1 LAQQNLNVGTN
12 PNDGTG
18 DPIRTAMIKVQNNFS
33 DLYTNYVSNAQ
44 LTANLDIYQTL
55 AGLSANVINV
65 TANNTNFVGSVSAAN
80 VVSNAQLAAN
90 LSGYVT
96 SSALSANLGNYASL
110 AGLSSNVATL
120 TANNSVNLGGVAAS
134 KYVNTSADYTITG
147 NHTYTANVTINDNL
161 VLAPGS
167 ALYANGSLGSP
178 GQALIS
184 NGSAVAWS
192 NFFNGNNQYTFN
204 NTVTFSNT
212 LTIGALSSNGGVGS
226 AGYLLASNGSA
237 TYWTSTALN
246 ANSAAYVGSV
256 PASNIVTSTTL
267 ASNLSNYQLISG
279 MIAYQ
284 TTAGLAS
291 NVATLTSNNASY
303 LGSNNNL
310 GNTSGIFSNATIS
323 SAYIL
328 VNSQTSNYT
337 LANSDSGK
345 VITIANS
352 AASVTLTVPNTLPVG
367 FRTLIT
373 KIGTA
378 NVNIVGNLGLTLGS
392 RTGSFILAN
401 TYGSVS
407 IFQASS
413 TLVVVD
419 GSI

>member
-1 LAQQNLNVGTN
+1 MTQQNLNVGTN

-18 DPIRTAMIKVQNNFS
+18 DPIRTAMIKVQSNFS
-33 DLYTNYVSNAQ
+33 DLYTNYVSSTQ
-44 LTANLDIYQTL
+44 LTANLASYQTL

-96 SSALSANLGNYASL
+96 SSALSSNLGNYASL

-134 KYVNTSADYTITG
+134 GYVNTSGNYTITG

-167 ALYANGSLGSP
+167 ALYANGSLGSA

-184 NGSAVAWS
+184 NGSAVAWAA
-192 NFFNGNNQYTFN
+192 FFNANNQYTFN
-204 NTVTFSNT
+204 NTVT
-212 LTIGALSSNGGVGS
+212 IGTLSSNGSVGTS
-226 AGYLLASNGSA
+226 GQILTSNGTTTYWSSSANSASYIGSLPAANVVSNAQLQANLAGYVTSTSLVSNLSFYQTSSGLPSNVALLAANSA
-237 TYWTSTALN
+237 TYLS
-246 ANSAAYVGSV
+246 
-256 PASNIVTSTTL
+256 SNI
-267 ASNLSNYQLISG
+267 NF
-279 MIAYQ
+279 
-284 TTAGLAS
+284 
-291 NVATLTSNNASY
+291 
-303 LGSNNNL
+303 
-310 GNTSGIFSNATIS
+310 GNSSGIFTSGTVG

-328 VNSQTSNYT
+328 VNSQTANYT

-345 VITIANS
+345 VLTFSNS
-352 AASVTLTVPNTLPVG
+352 GTSVTVTVPNNLPVG

-373 KIGTA
+373 KVGAA
-378 NVNIVGNLGLTLGS
+378 NVVIANNAGVVLGS
-392 RTGSFILAN
+392 RTGNYTLAN

-407 IFQASS
+407 LFQANSV
-413 TLVVVD
+413 LAIVD